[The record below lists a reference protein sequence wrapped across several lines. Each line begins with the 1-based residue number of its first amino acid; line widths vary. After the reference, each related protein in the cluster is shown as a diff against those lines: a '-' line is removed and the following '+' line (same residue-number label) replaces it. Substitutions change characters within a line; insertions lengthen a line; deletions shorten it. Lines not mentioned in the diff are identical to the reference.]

1 MKRSSRTPKASLPDL
16 LDRMLPKQIL
26 PEQGF
31 ARWFEPWRQ
40 RVMVAVTEVHG
51 AVTTCLDEEKARIR
65 REEGLLRNVWSVT
78 GTDGRSLLK
87 SAASARSKIGR
98 ELRLLEKAGHLP
110 KGRMSLDQIE
120 NMLLDFPDL
129 GRFRVVCDFSCD
141 VERAKSC
148 LVHKKPPSLLGRYP
162 LKGRIKD
169 YVHDLNLRH
178 PARGHRAFQF
188 AAQVPIGGRSLL
200 IEIQLMTLLQAAW
213 DTRNHP
219 IYEWSR
225 DGGELPVDLT
235 LLDVALAESLHLVDH
250 QATQNWQKFLRLRKR
265 AGGDR

>member
-1 MKRSSRTPKASLPDL
+1 
-16 LDRMLPKQIL
+16 
-26 PEQGF
+26 
-31 ARWFEPWRQ
+31 
-40 RVMVAVTEVHG
+40 MVAVTEVHG
-51 AVTTCLDEEKARIR
+51 AVTACLDEEKARIQQ
-65 REEGLLRNVWSVT
+65 EEGLPRNVWSVT

-98 ELRLLEKAGHLP
+98 ELRRLEEAGRLP

-141 VERAKSC
+141 VERAKKC
-148 LVHKKPPSLLGRYP
+148 LIQKRKPPSLLGRYP
-162 LKGRIKD
+162 LAGRVKD
-169 YVHDLNLRH
+169 YVFDLNLRH

-188 AAQVPIGGRSLL
+188 AAQVPMGGRSLL
-200 IEIQLMTLLQAAW
+200 IEVQLMTLLQVAW

-225 DGGELPVDLT
+225 DGGQLPADLT
-235 LLDVALAESLHLVDH
+235 LLDVALAEALHLVDH
-250 QATQNWQKFLRLRKR
+250 QATQHWQKFLRIKKK
-265 AGGDR
+265 AGGAR